1 MGSEGSLL
9 VATGSVCHGQ
19 IAKIAA
25 VRQTMAWCQTWRL
38 VPETSKGGVVDVAL
52 TWHRLKNPC
61 QAIERSH
68 GERLGF

>member
-25 VRQTMAWCQTWRL
+25 VRRNMAWCQTWRL
-38 VPETSKGGVVDVAL
+38 VPETSKGGVVDVAFDMASIKKSMSG
-52 TWHRLKNPC
+52 H
-61 QAIERSH
+61 
-68 GERLGF
+68 